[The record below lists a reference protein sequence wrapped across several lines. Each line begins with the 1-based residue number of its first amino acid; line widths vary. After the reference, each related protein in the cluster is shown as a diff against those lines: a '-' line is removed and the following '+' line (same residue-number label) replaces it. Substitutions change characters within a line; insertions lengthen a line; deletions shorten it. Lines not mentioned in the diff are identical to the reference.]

1 MGFRLNMVGT
11 VFAILVA
18 AVIVATK
25 SIDASLAGFALA
37 FSLEYTGAIIWTLRA
52 YSNLE
57 MDMNATERIIE
68 YTGLETEDQG
78 GEKPPAAW
86 PTEGNLEVRDV
97 VAGYAPGVFICSYKS
112 KTQR

>member
-1 MGFRLNMVGT
+1 MGFRLNIVGA

-18 AVIVATK
+18 AVIVSTK

-37 FSLEYTGAIIWTLRA
+37 FALQYTGAIIWTLRA

-68 YTGLETEDQG
+68 YTRLETEVQG

-86 PTEGNLEVRDV
+86 PTEGNLEVDGV
-97 VAGYAPGVFICSYKS
+97 VAGYAPGRSSMSI
-112 KTQR
+112 